1 MLFGKKNWKNLD
13 AYKIL
18 DTVNLEKAEIDFE
31 KALKSNHILHCSYTN
46 MSTTCAVL
54 YEDTEKIYYHYHAQ
68 YAYRL
73 FCVYK
78 AQKKKAV
85 YLGYAGA
92 FACYFHDK
100 IFTIGDGELS
110 IGNHYMLM
118 IDPKT
123 GKRQGFDF
131 LGKGV
136 ITVSGLGMTSKYCQD
151 WIVDMKGG
159 SDAITLKIRRRKADL
174 PAGVADSFNMDMD
187 YLLQIQYQNGQFA
200 ATRVS
205 PETIIRKGP
214 WSDSERSPWGMDNT
228 KPSMGELTEADKA
241 LMGIK

>member
-1 MLFGKKNWKNLD
+1 
-13 AYKIL
+13 
-18 DTVNLEKAEIDFE
+18 
-31 KALKSNHILHCSYTN
+31 
-46 MSTTCAVL
+46 
-54 YEDTEKIYYHYHAQ
+54 
-68 YAYRL
+68 
-73 FCVYK
+73 
-78 AQKKKAV
+78 
-85 YLGYAGA
+85 
-92 FACYFHDK
+92 
-100 IFTIGDGELS
+100 
-110 IGNHYMLM
+110 MLM

-174 PAGVADSFNMDMD
+174 PAGVTDPFNMDMD

-214 WSDSERSPWGMDNT
+214 WSDSERSPWGMDNM